1 MLLIMPFEDW
11 AYAQCGNLRID
22 THGDNTVM
30 QNLMKKAGLTRCGT
44 IYVVE
49 DHDCQYKCNS

>member
-1 MLLIMPFEDW
+1 MPFEDW
-11 AYAQCGNLRID
+11 AYAQCGHLRID

-30 QNLMKKAGLTRCGT
+30 QNLVKKAGFTRCGT